1 MVQIKIKDNNR
12 NREVAFIKT
21 VPHTEKVFTDDD
33 PKGHFQTVY
42 YWEAD
47 PEDFFECKLP
57 IDAFGKQNI
66 NKTTVMLIIDITNST
81 AHSFS
86 PSSIASKIP
95 ASSFAA
101 ISSVCIILLFRFC
114 IN

>member
-1 MVQIKIKDNNR
+1 MFVTNWISTTKIQKISEITNFFRHYFLSRTEVTMVQIKIKDNNR

-33 PKGHFQTVY
+33 PKGHIQTVY

-66 NKTTVMLIIDITNST
+66 N
-81 AHSFS
+81 
-86 PSSIASKIP
+86 PKIRKQ
-95 ASSFAA
+95 SQ
-101 ISSVCIILLFRFC
+101 
-114 IN
+114 

>member
-57 IDAFGKQNI
+57 IGKFSIEVQ
-66 NKTTVMLIIDITNST
+66 KSEGVSGLIIYT
-81 AHSFS
+81 
-86 PSSIASKIP
+86 
-95 ASSFAA
+95 
-101 ISSVCIILLFRFC
+101 
-114 IN
+114 